1 MKMSCLANHTGCVGS
16 PMEGQAAV
24 VALFIV
30 FAPFRPLPGWQEF
43 LRRKSLP
50 LFLKRRLSCLGARV
64 LQEITWR
71 QEASTRPM
79 YFPEKPDSVL
89 SSGQCQRT
97 KEQKGGGYT
106 EAGRVGQNPRGFWA
120 VCHPPVLGLGRGGVQ
135 TKKVPGPFL

>member
-1 MKMSCLANHTGCVGS
+1 M
-16 PMEGQAAV
+16 
-24 VALFIV
+24 
-30 FAPFRPLPGWQEF
+30 
-43 LRRKSLP
+43 
-50 LFLKRRLSCLGARV
+50 
-64 LQEITWR
+64 QEITWR

-135 TKKVPGPFL
+135 TKKVPGPFLEETRCPVHSLSPLSPPCDSSPGTSNCPPGLGLPFLLCQAGYCDSQITGLGQLKVGAGSPRRL